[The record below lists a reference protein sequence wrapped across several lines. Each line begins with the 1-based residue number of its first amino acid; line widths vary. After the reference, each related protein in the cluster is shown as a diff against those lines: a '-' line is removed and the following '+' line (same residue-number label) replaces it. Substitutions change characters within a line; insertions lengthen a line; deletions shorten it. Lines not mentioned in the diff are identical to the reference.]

1 MLPAIIILFVVNM
14 AETFKKIL
22 YTTYKNFLNILS
34 SVCVWKNI
42 ICWNY
47 IYLLALFVHLFITII
62 FLSLINLVDKTNNSD
77 KRVSHSVVSDSM
89 WLYGL

>member
-1 MLPAIIILFVVNM
+1 MG
-14 AETFKKIL
+14 ETFKKIL
-22 YTTYKNFLNILS
+22 YTIHKKIVNIVS

-77 KRVSHSVVSDSM
+77 KRVSHSVVSDSRR
-89 WLYGL
+89 LHGL